1 MQQVACPGC
10 GAPVQFRSH
19 ASVLAVCEFC
29 KTTIL
34 KDADAVKNLGKMSDV
49 LEDYS
54 PVQIGTA
61 GVFDGVAFSVI
72 GRIQLRYSGG
82 MWNEWYVL
90 FDDGNPAWLGDASG
104 QYTLTK
110 EIRAHQ
116 QLPAFET
123 LVPARHVMVDG
134 VDYLAADVR
143 TAECIGGQGELPFRV
158 GQGWQAK
165 VADLRSGSR
174 FLTLDYSDSNTP
186 LVYTGSA
193 VTLESLQCQ
202 LLRDDDQV
210 RTSAG
215 KFKGK
220 VEPLACPS
228 CGSSIP
234 YLPGVTTTVL
244 CPSCHARLD
253 AAGPEAQVLDA
264 ATRMEQVSTTLRLGD
279 EGTIDTKKYQIIG
292 LMKLI
297 DDENVP
303 WTEYLLHNPGSG
315 FLWLIETSEGWAR
328 ASVLDDWPEW
338 RQEDVATLG
347 PVSYRK
353 FTRYPARV
361 MFAAGAFNWRVS
373 VGDRTENIEF
383 QSGPNKLAA
392 EITPQEIT
400 WSRSTPVSADQV
412 LAWFGK
418 GVAPAKAVPGDAL
431 ASLVR
436 KFILIILVLNAIP
449 LLATFGRT
457 WFPVALGIAAVYF
470 PARYLKSLGQDGK

>member
-1 MQQVACPGC
+1 MQQVSCPGC

-19 ASVLAVCEFC
+19 ASVMAVCAFC

-34 KDADAVKNLGKMSDV
+34 KDADSVKNLGKMSDV

-54 PVQIGTA
+54 PVQIGAA
-61 GVFDGVAFSVI
+61 GAFGGIAFSVI
-72 GRIQLRYSGG
+72 GRIQLHYSGG

-90 FDDGNPAWLGDASG
+90 FDDGKPAWLGDASG
-104 QYTLTK
+104 QYTLTR
-110 EIRAHQ
+110 EIPARQ
-116 QLPAFET
+116 PLPAFET
-123 LVPARHVMVDG
+123 LAPARHVMVDD

-174 FLTLDYSDSNTP
+174 FLTLDYSDSNVP
-186 LVYTGSA
+186 IVYTGSA

-215 KFKGK
+215 KYKGK
-220 VEPLACPS
+220 VEALACPS
-228 CGSSIP
+228 CGSSIQ
-234 YLPGVTTTVL
+234 YLPGVTTTLL
-244 CPSCHARLD
+244 CPSCHTRLD
-253 AAGPEAQVLDA
+253 TTGPVAQVLDA
-264 ATRMEQVSTTLRLGD
+264 GTRMEQARTTLGLGD
-279 EGTIDTKKYQIIG
+279 EATIDTKKYQVIG
-292 LMKLI
+292 LMKLV

-303 WTEYLLHNPGSG
+303 WTEYLLHNPGAG

-338 RQEDVATLG
+338 RQEDIATLG
-347 PVSYRK
+347 PVAFRK
-353 FTRYPARV
+353 FARYPAQV
-361 MFAAGAFNWRVS
+361 VFAAGAFNWRVS
-373 VGDRTENIEF
+373 VGDRAENVEF
-383 QSGPNKLAA
+383 QSGANKLAA

-400 WSRSTPVSADQV
+400 WSKSSPVGADQIR
-412 LAWFGK
+412 AWFGK
-418 GVAPAKAVPGDAL
+418 GVAPAKAASTDDLGRL
-431 ASLVR
+431 AR
-436 KFILIILVLNAIP
+436 KFIIIILVFNAIP
-449 LLATFGRT
+449 LLASFGRA

-470 PARYLKSLGQDGK
+470 PARYLKSLGKDGQ